1 MPKCVCYEWPHFRP
15 ASLAARS
22 GSLGIEV
29 QEQSIWWP
37 AGHQMLK
44 MWVWGAACI
53 SWTLSA
59 IWQAVWTSVL
69 CIYVLITWFLCMN
82 GQLLQKH
89 WMTEL
94 QSWLQWAACAPPVT
108 TSSTLILTPPPI
120 HVWPYQ
126 FFLQLTLSLP
136 VWVDNWMT
144 LYRHGAINR
153 KETTWCH
160 YLGRGPEA
168 RIYNS
173 IGWRSSW
180 VTQHIVFTQAL
191 HKCW

>member
-1 MPKCVCYEWPHFRP
+1 MACWPSNAENVGLGCSLHKLNTFCYLTSSLNFSFMHICLDYMILVHEWPTAPKTLDDR
-15 ASLAARS
+15 AAILAAV
-22 GSLGIEV
+22 G
-29 QEQSIWWP
+29 
-37 AGHQMLK
+37 
-44 MWVWGAACI
+44 
-53 SWTLSA
+53 
-59 IWQAVWTSVL
+59 
-69 CIYVLITWFLCMN
+69 CMC
-82 GQLLQKH
+82 
-89 WMTEL
+89 T
-94 QSWLQWAACAPPVT
+94 PVT

-173 IGWRSSW
+173 IGSRSSW